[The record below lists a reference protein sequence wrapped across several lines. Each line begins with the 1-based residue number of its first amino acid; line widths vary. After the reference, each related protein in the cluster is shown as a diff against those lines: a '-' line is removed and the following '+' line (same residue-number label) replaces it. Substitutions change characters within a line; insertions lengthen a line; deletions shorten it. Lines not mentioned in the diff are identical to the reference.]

1 MNANNNNRILLPYKL
16 GQLTGIIAGAVASI
30 LWMMTLWVP
39 EASFSFNIA
48 SMAVVLLMIVLAIIV
63 IVASLKG
70 HSTVLIVI
78 FGISFF
84 PIGLYV
90 LGIPHWIQWVGLA
103 NIGYLLAGVIIWR
116 FKPHTTEDRVS
127 PDPVE

>member
-1 MNANNNNRILLPYKL
+1 MNASDNNQIFLPYKL
-16 GQLTGIIAGAVASI
+16 GQLTGIIAGSAASI

-103 NIGYLLAGVIIWR
+103 NIGYLLAGVIILR
-116 FKPHTTEDRVS
+116 F
-127 PDPVE
+127 

>member
-1 MNANNNNRILLPYKL
+1 MNASENNQIFLPYKL
-16 GQLTGIIAGAVASI
+16 GQLTGIIAGVIASL
-30 LWMMTLWVP
+30 LWMMTLWIP
-39 EASFSFNIA
+39 DASFSFNIA
-48 SMAVVLLMIVLAIIV
+48 SMAVVLLMIILAIIA

-70 HSTVLIVI
+70 HAAVLIVM

-116 FKPHTTEDRVS
+116 FKPHTTVERAS

>member
-1 MNANNNNRILLPYKL
+1 MNASDNNQIFLPYKL
-16 GQLTGIIAGAVASI
+16 GQLTGIIAGSAASI

-103 NIGYLLAGVIIWR
+103 NIVYLLAGVIIWR
-116 FKPHTTEDRVS
+116 FKPHTTKERAS
-127 PDPVE
+127 PDLPE